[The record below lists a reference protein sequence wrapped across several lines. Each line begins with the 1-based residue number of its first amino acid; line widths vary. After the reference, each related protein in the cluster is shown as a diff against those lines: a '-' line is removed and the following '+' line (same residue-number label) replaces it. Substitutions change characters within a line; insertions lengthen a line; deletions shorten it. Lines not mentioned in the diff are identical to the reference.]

1 MVKDFNGRIQTH
13 PELAD
18 VVNHSLY
25 DKTNTISYIRGW
37 YDIWYC
43 IWNNVVSY

>member
-1 MVKDFNGRIQTH
+1 MVKVSHGKIQTH

-25 DKTNTISYIRGW
+25 DKTNPLFNMGDGNGIR
-37 YDIWYC
+37 ICLWYC
-43 IWNNVVSY
+43 MVSY